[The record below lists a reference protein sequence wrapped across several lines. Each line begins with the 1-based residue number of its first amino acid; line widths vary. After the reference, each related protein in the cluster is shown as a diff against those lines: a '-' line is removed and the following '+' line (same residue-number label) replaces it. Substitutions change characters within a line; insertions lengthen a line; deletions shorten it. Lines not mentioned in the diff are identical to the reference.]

1 MTETQ
6 QPTIWGLGIGFSI
19 VSVLAVALRFQARRI
34 QGQKLGP
41 DDWAIFLSLI
51 LALAQAADI
60 VIATQLGGL
69 GTHTQLTSNGE
80 SANPETDV
88 IFLKTAFI
96 LEVITWPTVGM
107 TKISILLLYK
117 RIFATPKFVTMV
129 WILIG
134 LVVAWT
140 LSFTLALFFSCIP
153 IQAQW
158 YPSMEASCVNVVTLF
173 TTAII
178 TDVITD
184 FLVLTLPIY
193 KVWGLQMA
201 LGRKVPLIGIFLLGF
216 LVSIIGVIRLK
227 YLTLVWVI
235 PPTAINLDVSWI
247 YAPVW
252 YWAIIEA
259 HVGVLSACLPVLRPI
274 QTRAASYLS
283 STKLHLFLFSGDK
296 GSNIP
301 LHSSQE
307 KLDLE
312 QHECQSS
319 NRHYLESI

>member
-1 MTETQ
+1 MITHM
-6 QPTIWGLGIGFSI
+6 LM
-19 VSVLAVALRFQARRI
+19 
-34 QGQKLGP
+34 
-41 DDWAIFLSLI
+41 LSL
-51 LALAQAADI
+51 
-60 VIATQLGGL
+60 V
-69 GTHTQLTSNGE
+69 
-80 SANPETDV
+80 
-88 IFLKTAFI
+88 
-96 LEVITWPTVGM
+96 
-107 TKISILLLYK
+107 
-117 RIFATPKFVTMV
+117 
-129 WILIG
+129 
-134 LVVAWT
+134 
-140 LSFTLALFFSCIP
+140 
-153 IQAQW
+153 
-158 YPSMEASCVNVVTLF
+158 
-173 TTAII
+173 
-178 TDVITD
+178 
-184 FLVLTLPIY
+184 LVLTLPIY

-235 PPTAINLDVSWI
+235 PPTAINLDVSCMLVEAKSARRSMMLMQISGI